1 MPAFTVIDHT
11 ELSSTTTSWAE
22 SSISSSYDHLLL
34 EASIRGTQ
42 AAYFNNLWIRVGN
55 GSLDTG
61 SNYSST
67 WLHASATTPVSGYTD
82 SQTKWAYQYIS
93 SASTT
98 ANAFGTLK
106 IWIPNYANTT
116 GYKQAFIQTATAN
129 ASTTNSQWYLASVAG
144 LWNSTSAITDIE
156 VSEPNAGMAQYSSF
170 TLYGITG
177 A

>member
-1 MPAFTVIDHT
+1 MATFTVIDHT
-11 ELSSTTTSWAE
+11 ELSGTTVAWSE
-22 SSISSSYDHLLL
+22 SGIPSSYDHLLL

-42 AAYFNNLWIRVGN
+42 AAYYNNLWIRVGD

-61 SNYSST
+61 ANYSST
-67 WLHASATTPVSGYTD
+67 WIHASTATPVSGYTD
-82 SQTKWAYQYIS
+82 GQTKWAYQYIS

-98 ANAFGTLK
+98 TGAFGTLQ

-129 ASTTNSQWYLASVAG
+129 NSTTSSQWYLASVAG
-144 LWNSTSAITDIE
+144 LWNSQSAITDIE

-170 TLYGITG
+170 TLYGVTG